1 LGQITGYTVKAG
13 TEDSL
18 AFWAVPLDK
27 RGPRDGNSAAAR
39 SEMKRAPLPAEARQQ
54 VLARAGAA
62 EAQLAR

>member
-1 LGQITGYTVKAG
+1 VKAG

-18 AFWAVPLDK
+18 AFWAIPLDK
-27 RGPRDGNSAAAR
+27 RGHRDGNSTAAK
-39 SEMKRAPLPAEARQQ
+39 SNSKRVPLPAEARQQ